1 MFQVI
6 TDDLDFQEEVNTL
19 SVKEHLQCVQVIRRL
34 MFHVEKHEPQAA
46 TNLHNE
52 RAKILAT
59 MLELHCKQLYEKF
72 SRKDS

>member
-19 SVKEHLQCVQVIRRL
+19 SVKEHLQCIQVIQRL
-34 MFHVEKHEPQAA
+34 MFHVEKHEPQVA

-52 RAKILAT
+52 WAKILAT
-59 MLELHCKQLYEKF
+59 MLELHHKLLYEKF